1 MSEVCQIQ
9 NDAAEKLSED
19 MLEDMPGKWPGD
31 MSGHSENRQ
40 DKCHKIAKKKHIC
53 QRHGA
58 RYAKRYVAI
67 DAAYSNATTFL

>member
-40 DKCHKIAKKKHIC
+40 DKCHKIAKKTYMPETRRKIC
-53 QRHGA
+53 QKICRN
-58 RYAKRYVAI
+58 RCCI
-67 DAAYSNATTFL
+67 Q

>member
-40 DKCHKIAKKKHIC
+40 DKCHKIAKKTYMPD
-53 QRHGA
+53 GA

>member
-31 MSGHSENRQ
+31 MSARGKNRQ
-40 DKCHKIAKKKHIC
+40 DKCHKISQKTYT
-53 QRHGA
+53 R
-58 RYAKRYVAI
+58 
-67 DAAYSNATTFL
+67 DAVQDMPKDMSQ

>member
-1 MSEVCQIQ
+1 VSEVCQIQ

-40 DKCHKIAKKKHIC
+40 DKCHKIAKKNIY
-53 QRHGA
+53 A
-58 RYAKRYVAI
+58 RDTAQDMPK
-67 DAAYSNATTFL
+67 DMSQ